1 MVLLFVPLALLL
13 IQDQR
18 RLAHFPLLPECL
30 VESRN
35 MMRAKGLN
43 RFPARIQVSHL
54 AASGFL
60 CVGSNLKKYE
70 ASGSQLA
77 ERLEQLLT
85 ELGQG
90 AQVQADPV
98 SAAEQA
104 MRSMHLDPLVEAGVC
119 LRRKRNLW
127 MPGTVCLNL

>member
-1 MVLLFVPLALLL
+1 MVVLFVPLALSSYRTKEISCTEYPNILLFLL
-13 IQDQR
+13 I
-18 RLAHFPLLPECL
+18 
-30 VESRN
+30 
-35 MMRAKGLN
+35 
-43 RFPARIQVSHL
+43 I
-54 AASGFL
+54 AASDRL
-60 CVGSNLKKYE
+60 CANLKKE
-70 ASGSQLA
+70 HKASGSQLA

-119 LRRKRNLW
+119 LRRRGNLW
-127 MPGTVCLNL
+127 MPGTSPMNVGQADARKN